1 MPSVVN
7 LKTTPNMDNLSW
19 SAKRRSTGS
28 LGASGSRDA
37 TLSKTFSMGRADKEL
52 LVYRRRS
59 VQEREASAARFRE
72 EEAADGLNQLGV
84 FTYTTQVLPV
94 PKSRPKGMIKLKKY
108 KHQLREGGP
117 TEVLPYYVEPNLE
130 EKVKA
135 GVILCWLRKGMKK
148 IKDLVS

>member
-1 MPSVVN
+1 
-7 LKTTPNMDNLSW
+7 
-19 SAKRRSTGS
+19 
-28 LGASGSRDA
+28 
-37 TLSKTFSMGRADKEL
+37 
-52 LVYRRRS
+52 

-94 PKSRPKGMIKLKKY
+94 PKSRPKPIPKLKKY